1 MGGNHPSG
9 VYREVTFVSQ
19 SGDIT
24 LRLHSPSFSFIC
36 RAARDLKARY
46 FVTIEEIDV
55 LTLLPIWGV
64 YDMRTARR
72 NDPIPGEWSINNPV
86 KTFIAEKPDAA
97 VMWAVMRKDA
107 Q

>member
-1 MGGNHPSG
+1 MAVKNPGT
-9 VYREVTFVSQ
+9 YREVTFVLF

-24 LRLHSPSFSFIC
+24 IRLAGAHFS
-36 RAARDLKARY
+36 RVWQAASDLKARY
-46 FVTIEEIDV
+46 FITIEEIDM
-55 LTLLPIWGV
+55 LTMLPIWGV
-64 YDMRTARR
+64 YDMRTARQ